1 MLWVIFVIILSYYV
15 LCYVRGFYELFT
27 SIDLSP
33 PETNPLMLKN
43 TLDMTPEEFKEW
55 KKIMH
60 KRLHS
65 SFFYGH

>member
-1 MLWVIFVIILSYYV
+1 MLWTIFMIILSYYAW
-15 LCYVRGFYELFT
+15 CYIRGIYEAIGRIKFT
-27 SIDLSP
+27 P

-43 TLDMTPEEFKEW
+43 TLDMTPEELEEW